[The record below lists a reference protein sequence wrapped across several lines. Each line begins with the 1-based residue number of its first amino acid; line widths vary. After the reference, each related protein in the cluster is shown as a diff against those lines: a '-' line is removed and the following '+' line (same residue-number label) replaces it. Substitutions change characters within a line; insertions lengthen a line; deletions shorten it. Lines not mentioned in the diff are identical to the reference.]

1 MIQKTQQLQLSQSPI
16 NPSPTMMALFAIF
29 TAIVALSL
37 AAIFIRLSERELGPF
52 ATIFNRFWIAFLVLW
67 LLNQSKA
74 RSQGHEKL
82 SGPQSTY
89 TVRDWLMLLSA
100 GVMFWGCLALWAWSL
115 TQTGVANST
124 ILHNLT
130 PLFTTLGVWLIFGQR
145 FDSQFLIGLMM
156 AMVGATALGL
166 DDLQVA
172 TDNFA
177 GDIAAFLSALFSA
190 ANLMLIEKLRA
201 KWDATTIIMWCCL
214 VGLVVTFPVVLLT
227 EDRLFPISGSGWLSV
242 IGLAIVCQ
250 VVGQGL
256 QAYSLKRL
264 SSGLVGVF
272 LLLDPVLAAMVAW
285 VLFSEHLSLFNG
297 FAFAVVLL
305 GIYVAK
311 SSQYASQVM
320 ANDSQPA
327 LCVAA
332 GKQLPHLPQITP

>member
-1 MIQKTQQLQLSQSPI
+1 MIQKTQPLHLSQSQL

-52 ATIFNRFWIAFLVLW
+52 ATIFNRFWIAFIVLW
-67 LLNQSKA
+67 LLNQSRA
-74 RSQGHEKL
+74 RSQPDEQ
-82 SGPQSTY
+82 SSVPQSEY
-89 TVRDWLMLLSA
+89 TVRDWLMLIAA

-130 PLFTTLGVWLIFGQR
+130 PLFTTLGVWLIFGQH
-145 FDSQFLIGLMM
+145 FDSRFLMGLMM

-177 GDIAAFLSALFSA
+177 GDIAALLSALFSA

-201 KWDATTIIMWCCL
+201 KWDATNIIMWCCL
-214 VGLVVTFPVVLLT
+214 VGTVVTLPVVLLT

-242 IGLAIVCQ
+242 ISLAIVCQ

-272 LLLDPVLAAMVAW
+272 LLLDPVLAALVAW

-297 FAFAVVLL
+297 FAFAVVLV

-311 SSQYASQVM
+311 SSHYASQVM
-320 ANDSQPA
+320 EKDSQPA
-327 LCVAA
+327 LCVA
-332 GKQLPHLPQITP
+332 GKTS